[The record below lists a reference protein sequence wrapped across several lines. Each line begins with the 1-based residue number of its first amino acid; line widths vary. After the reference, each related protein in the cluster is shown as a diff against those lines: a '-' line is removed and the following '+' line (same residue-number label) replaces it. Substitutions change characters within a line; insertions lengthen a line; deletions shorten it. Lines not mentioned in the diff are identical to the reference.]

1 MEGLMLYKLIIL
13 YMLDRI
19 DEYTLTNSRITSF
32 ILDKGYTNLF
42 NIHESLSELIDEGFI
57 SVSIIRDTKHY
68 KITNLGE
75 EALLYFENRL
85 SNSIKQEILDYFKEE
100 KINLKNESEI
110 YADFYYNDNQ
120 EYTVEC
126 VIKERRDT
134 LIDLKLNVT
143 SKTLARSICDNWR
156 AKSTDVYQYLIN
168 ELWVNS
174 DNENTEPTTTD
185 ILKSKTPPAED
196 SQ

>member
-1 MEGLMLYKLIIL
+1 MLYKLIIL

-196 SQ
+196 PQ